1 MDQLNQVMPEL
12 LEAKKTHDKEVEKK
26 GKPS

>member
-1 MDQLNQVMPEL
+1 MNELNQIMPEL
-12 LEAKKTHDKEVEKK
+12 VEAKKTHDKEVEEK